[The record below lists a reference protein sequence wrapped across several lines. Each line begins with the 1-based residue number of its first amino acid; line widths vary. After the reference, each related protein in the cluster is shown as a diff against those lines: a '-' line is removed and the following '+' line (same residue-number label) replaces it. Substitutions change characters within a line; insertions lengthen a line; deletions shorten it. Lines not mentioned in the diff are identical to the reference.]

1 MEAEGEPR
9 ILARFEKYNEF
20 VALQSEA
27 LSLDDRSQVSEEEAR
42 RQTRLIW
49 NICNIFS
56 EYQEQS
62 YLLDPFLEELVTP
75 VIKKFKFYA
84 QSLADGDVSLED
96 IATFAPELMSAPL
109 SRVSYLLYNYLKFRG
124 YKTIIRFF
132 PHEITD
138 LAVALNFAQVLDRAQ
153 ISSLWPIQYVALL
166 WISLI
171 CMIPFDLAQFDEV
184 GKEGQTA
191 VAIEAVAR
199 RGLTNSGIVRESA
212 AILLSRLYVR
222 KDMLPRLPKILH
234 WAKTCAGEQND
245 IFECLGVYQTLCEIV
260 KNSSSDVFSQFI
272 PELLEAA
279 RSLQPDSTLCTNASI
294 RKIRIKLLSRAAL
307 RLLPIKPRVSL
318 QRGRVLSA
326 KNELEH
332 STGDGDDGTDVPEE
346 IEAVLEELFQALQDR
361 DTVVR
366 WSAAKGVARIS
377 ERLPAE
383 FIEQVVD
390 TVIGLFSIHSI
401 AIASVY
407 DMPAIAESTWHGA
420 CLSCAELLRRG
431 LIANDRLA
439 DAITWM
445 IKALYFDIRKGA
457 HSIGSNVRDAATYA
471 LWSLPRAYDTTT
483 IAPLAERLARNLVS
497 VSTYDR
503 EISIRRAASA
513 AFQEY
518 VGRTGVFLHGIDVL
532 GKIDFFAVG
541 IRRNAFL
548 VAAPQVADH
557 EEYRPF
563 LIEHLLT
570 VTLRHWEPTMRQL
583 GAQSLRQLCE
593 LDLSQLGPQCANR
606 ARSLLGM
613 SDPSDVHG
621 GLLALIQLS
630 EAFSGSA
637 KLEEFQQK
645 AFSFLADVPVDMI
658 RSPRNELVTAAACQL
673 IANSVSH
680 KEILLEGLSSVPH
693 WRTVIDLG
701 LKHRKSTVQEAA
713 AAALAAVSKL
723 VDCSSIVQRFIREF
737 RSSSPTLQQSLA
749 RLLGLI
755 DYKSHP
761 LSLSEAI
768 DCLVASVAPSSE
780 MRMVDVEARRNC
792 MLSIQIILT
801 SLAPH
806 PPCLLSPDQV
816 IRMYNALILGLEDY
830 TTDERGDIGSRV
842 RIASI
847 QGLASVSLALL
858 TLVKSD
864 TAYFEYF
871 PADLY
876 QEAIAGILKQGV
888 ERLDSVRQ
896 QAGECIIRLLKC
908 PPPSVDDSS
917 SWNFHGEQLFEE
929 LLLRDIPDDDA
940 AGGSH
945 GWQDSAWIF
954 PRAMNFLEIPEYR
967 RAVLAGLLVSIGSK
981 TNSTQRHVCNG
992 ITTYAKQLPIENN
1005 NGGRGYSLH
1014 AFVTD
1019 LITEAKSNLSK
1030 NNKVIPV
1037 LQVFNVLLETDA
1049 LERLFESKDGTDSV
1063 QALFSIASRGVPK
1076 LKNVHR
1082 IQECMKILVNLL
1094 VISQVSESCVPRLLD
1109 FLAHE
1114 YPTIR
1119 GETAKYLYLFLQSRD
1134 IGGDTDEVEELLLE
1148 TEWFSNQL
1156 DIQERATTL
1165 VDMLGKVVKDGDE
1178 GQ

>member
-9 ILARFEKYNEF
+9 ILTRFEKHDEF
-20 VALQSEA
+20 IALQNEA
-27 LSLDDRSQVSEEEAR
+27 LSLDERSQASEEEAR
-42 RQTRLIW
+42 RQTRLMW
-49 NICNIFS
+49 NIFNILTVQAQFA

-62 YLLDPFLEELVTP
+62 YLLDPFIEELVAP
-75 VIKKFKFYA
+75 VIKKFKSYA
-84 QSLADGDVSLED
+84 QSLADGDVALED
-96 IATFAPELMSAPL
+96 VATFAPELMSAPL

-138 LAVALNFAQVLDRAQ
+138 LAVALKFAQVLDRAQ
-153 ISSLWPIQYVALL
+153 SSSSLWPIQYVVLL

-184 GKEGQTA
+184 GKE
-191 VAIEAVAR
+191 
-199 RGLTNSGIVRESA
+199 GIVRESA

-222 KDMLPRLPKILH
+222 KDMLPRLPEIFH
-234 WAKTCAGEQND
+234 WAKTCARKQND
-245 IFECLGVYQTLCEIV
+245 IFKCLGVYQTLCEVV
-260 KNSSSDVFSQFI
+260 KNSSSDIFSQFI

-294 RKIRIKLLSRAAL
+294 RKLRIKLLSRTAL
-307 RLLPIKPRVSL
+307 RLLPVKPRVSL
-318 QRGRVLSA
+318 QKGRVLSA
-326 KNELEH
+326 RDEPEH
-332 STGDGDDGTDVPEE
+332 STGDGDEDADVPEE
-346 IEAVLEELFQALQDR
+346 IETVLEELFQALQDR

-383 FIEQVVD
+383 FTQQVVD
-390 TVIGLFSIHSI
+390 TVIGLFSVHSI
-401 AIASVY
+401 AIANLY

-420 CLSCAELLRRG
+420 CLSCAEFLRRG

-439 DAITWM
+439 DAIAWM

-471 LWSLPRAYDTTT
+471 LWSLPRAYGATT
-483 IAPLAERLARNLVS
+483 IAPLAERLAQNLVS
-497 VSTYDR
+497 VSVYDR

-518 VGRTGVFLHGIDVL
+518 VGRTGVFPHGIDVL

-548 VAAPQVADH
+548 IAAPQVANH

-563 LIEHLLT
+563 LIEHLLAI
-570 VTLRHWEPTMRQL
+570 TLRHWDPAMRQL
-583 GAQSLRQLCE
+583 GAQSLRKLCE

-630 EAFSGSA
+630 EAFSSSA
-637 KLEEFQQK
+637 KLEEFRQE
-645 AFSFLADVPVDMI
+645 AFTFLADVPVDMI

-673 IANSVSH
+673 IANSVSL
-680 KEILLEGLSSVPH
+680 KEILLEGQSS
-693 WRTVIDLG
+693 VIDLG
-701 LKHRKSTVQEAA
+701 LKHRKPTIQEAA

-723 VDCSSIVQRFIREF
+723 VDCSSIIQRYNTFIREF

-749 RLLGLI
+749 RLLGLM
-755 DYKSHP
+755 DYKSHRH
-761 LSLSEAI
+761 SLLEAI
-768 DCLVASVAPSSE
+768 DCLVASVSE
-780 MRMVDVEARRNC
+780 LRMVDVEARRNC

-801 SLAPH
+801 SLVPH
-806 PPCLLSPDQV
+806 PPRPLSPDQV
-816 IRMYNALILGLEDY
+816 IRMYKALILGLEDY
-830 TTDERGDIGSRV
+830 TTDERGDIGSRI

-847 QGLASVSLALL
+847 RGLASVSLVLL

-864 TAYFEYF
+864 TAFFEYI

-896 QAGECIIRLLKC
+896 QAGESIIRLLKC
-908 PPPSVDDSS
+908 PPPFVDDSN
-917 SWNFHGEQLFEE
+917 SWKFHGEQLFEE

-967 RAVLAGLLVSIGSK
+967 RAVLAGLLVSVGSK
-981 TNSTQRHVCNG
+981 TDSTQRHVRNS
-992 ITTYAKQLPIENN
+992 IVTYAKRLPVEAN
-1005 NGGRGYSLH
+1005 NGDRGYSLH

-1049 LERLFESKDGTDSV
+1049 LGRLFESEDGTNSV
-1063 QALFSIASRGVPK
+1063 QALYSIASRGVPK
-1076 LKNVHR
+1076 LKSVHR
-1082 IQECMKILVNLL
+1082 IQECMKTLVNLL
-1094 VISQVSESCVPRLLD
+1094 VIPQVSESCVPRLLD
-1109 FLAHE
+1109 FFTHE

-1119 GETAKYLYLFLQSRD
+1119 AEAAKYLYLFLQSRD

-1156 DIQERATTL
+1156 EIQERATTL

-1178 GQ
+1178 CQ

>member
-9 ILARFEKYNEF
+9 ILSRFKKYDVF

-27 LSLDDRSQVSEEEAR
+27 LSLDDRPQASEERAR
-42 RQTRLIW
+42 TQTNLMW
-49 NICNIFS
+49 NIFKIFA

-62 YLLDPFLEELVTP
+62 YLLDPYLEELVTP
-75 VIKKFKFYA
+75 VVNKFKFYA
-84 QSLADGDVSLED
+84 QSLADGDVGLED
-96 IATFAPELMSAPL
+96 IATFAPELFSAPL
-109 SRVSYLLYNYLKFRG
+109 TRVSYLLYNYCKFRG

-138 LAVALNFAQVLDRAQ
+138 LAVALKFAQVLDRAQ
-153 ISSLWPIQYVALL
+153 SSSSLWPIQYASLL

-171 CMIPFDLAQFDEV
+171 CMIPFDLAQFDEG

-191 VAIEAVAR
+191 VAIEAVAK
-199 RGLTNSGIVRESA
+199 RGLTNSGIVREGA
-212 AILLSRLYVR
+212 AVLLSRLYVR
-222 KDMLPRLPKILH
+222 RDMLPRLPEILH

-260 KNSSSDVFSQFI
+260 KNNSSDILLQFI
-272 PELLEAA
+272 PDLFETA

-294 RKIRIKLLSRAAL
+294 RKLRIKLLSRTAL
-307 RLLPIKPRVSL
+307 CLLPAKPRVSL

-326 KNELEH
+326 RNEPEH
-332 STGDGDDGTDVPEE
+332 STSDSDDGSDVPEE
-346 IEAVLEELFQALQDR
+346 IEVVLEELFRSLTGQSKLSE

-366 WSAAKGVARIS
+366 WSAAKSVARIS

-383 FIEQVVD
+383 FTQQVVD
-390 TVIGLFSIHSI
+390 TVIGLFSVHSI
-401 AIASVY
+401 AIASLY

-420 CLSCAELLRRG
+420 CLSCAEFLRRG
-431 LIANDRLA
+431 LIANDQLA
-439 DAITWM
+439 DAITLDDQSEC
-445 IKALYFDIRKGA
+445 ALYFDIRKGA
-457 HSIGSNVRDAATYA
+457 HSIGSNVRDAAT
-471 LWSLPRAYDTTT
+471 
-483 IAPLAERLARNLVS
+483 NLVS

-518 VGRTGVFLHGIDVL
+518 VGRTGIFPHGIDVL

-548 VAAPQVADH
+548 VAAPQVASH
-557 EEYRPF
+557 EEYRHF
-563 LIEHLLT
+563 LIDHLLT
-570 VTLRHWEPTMRQL
+570 ITLRHWDSAMRQL
-583 GAQSLRQLCE
+583 GAQSLRELCE
-593 LDLSQLGPQCANR
+593 PDLSRLGTSMRP
-606 ARSLLGM
+606 
-613 SDPSDVHG
+613 PDVHG

-630 EAFSGSA
+630 EAFYGSA
-637 KLEEFQQK
+637 KLEVFRQE

-673 IANSVSH
+673 IASSVSL

-693 WRTVIDLG
+693 WRSVIDLG

-723 VDCSSIVQRFIREF
+723 VDCSSIVQRYNTNHYGNTFIREF
-737 RSSSPTLQQSLA
+737 RSGSPTMQQSLA

-761 LSLSEAI
+761 HSLPEAI
-768 DCLVASVAPSSE
+768 DCLVASVVPSSE
-780 MRMVDVEARRNC
+780 MRMVDVEARKNC
-792 MLSIQIILT
+792 MVSIQIILT

-806 PPCLLSPDQV
+806 PPRSLAPDQV
-816 IRMYNALILGLEDY
+816 TRMYNALILGLDDY
-830 TTDERGDIGSRV
+830 TTDERGDVGSRV

-847 QGLASVSLALL
+847 QGLASVSSTLL

-864 TAYFEYF
+864 TAYFEF
-871 PADLY
+871 IPADLY

-896 QAGECIIRLLKC
+896 QAGESIIRLLKC
-908 PPPSVDDSS
+908 PAA
-917 SWNFHGEQLFEE
+917 FHGEQLFEE
-929 LLLRDIPDDDA
+929 LLLRDIPGDDA
-940 AGGSH
+940 PRGSH

-967 RAVLAGLLVSIGSK
+967 HAVLAGLLISVGSK
-981 TNSTQRHVCNG
+981 TDSTQRHVRNS
-992 ITTYAKQLPIENN
+992 IVTYAKRIPVKAN
-1005 NGGRGYSLH
+1005 NGGRSYSLH

-1049 LERLFESKDGTDSV
+1049 LERLFESKDGTNSV
-1063 QALFSIASRGVPK
+1063 QALFSIASKGVPK
-1076 LKNVHR
+1076 LKSVHR
-1082 IQECMKILVNLL
+1082 IQECMKTLVNLL
-1094 VISQVSESCVPRLLD
+1094 AIPQVSESCVPRLLD
-1109 FLAHE
+1109 FLTHE
-1114 YPTIR
+1114 YPT
-1119 GETAKYLYLFLQSRD
+1119 
-1134 IGGDTDEVEELLLE
+1134 V
-1148 TEWFSNQL
+1148 
-1156 DIQERATTL
+1156 
-1165 VDMLGKVVKDGDE
+1165 
-1178 GQ
+1178 

>member
-20 VALQSEA
+20 VALQSDA
-27 LSLDDRSQVSEEEAR
+27 LSLDDRSQPSEEEAR
-42 RQTRLIW
+42 RQTRVIW
-49 NICNIFS
+49 NICNIFA
-56 EYQEQS
+56 EYQEHS
-62 YLLDPFLEELVTP
+62 YLLDPFLEELVAP

-96 IATFAPELMSAPL
+96 IATSAPGLMSAPL

-138 LAVALNFAQVLDRAQ
+138 LAVALNFAQ
-153 ISSLWPIQYVALL
+153 IQYVALL

-222 KDMLPRLPKILH
+222 KDMLPRLPEILR

-245 IFECLGVYQTLCEIV
+245 IFECLGVYQTLCEVV

-279 RSLQPDSTLCTNASI
+279 RSLQPNSTLCTNASI

-307 RLLPIKPRVSL
+307 RLLPVKPRVSL

-383 FIEQVVD
+383 FIQQVVD
-390 TVIGLFSIHSI
+390 TVIGLFSIHSV
-401 AIASVY
+401 AIASLY

-431 LIANDRLA
+431 LIANDRFA

-471 LWSLPRAYDTTT
+471 LWSLPRAYDATT
-483 IAPLAERLARNLVS
+483 IAPLAERLAQNLVS

-518 VGRTGVFLHGIDVL
+518 VGRTGVFPHGIDVL

-548 VAAPQVADH
+548 VAAPQVANH

-570 VTLRHWEPTMRQL
+570 VTLRHWDPAMRQL

-606 ARSLLGM
+606 ARPLLGM

-637 KLEEFQQK
+637 KLEEVRQE

-673 IANSVSH
+673 IANSVTL
-680 KEILLEGLSSVPH
+680 KEILPEGLSS
-693 WRTVIDLG
+693 
-701 LKHRKSTVQEAA
+701 HRKSTVQEAA

-723 VDCSSIVQRFIREF
+723 VDYSQLKTDHQENTFIREF

-749 RLLGLI
+749 RLLGLM

-768 DCLVASVAPSSE
+768 DCLVTSVAPSSE
-780 MRMVDVEARRNC
+780 LRMVDVEARRNC

-806 PPCLLSPDQV
+806 PPRLLSPDQV
-816 IRMYNALILGLEDY
+816 IRMCNALILGLEDY

-981 TNSTQRHVCNG
+981 TDSTQRHVRNG
-992 ITTYAKQLPIENN
+992 IATYAKQLPIENN
-1005 NGGRGYSLH
+1005 NSGRGYSLH

-1049 LERLFESKDGTDSV
+1049 LERLFESKDGTNSV
-1063 QALFSIASRGVPK
+1063 QALFSIVSRGVPK

-1082 IQECMKILVNLL
+1082 VQECMKIFSLVNLL
-1094 VISQVSESCVPRLLD
+1094 VIHQVSESCVPRLLD

-1156 DIQERATTL
+1156 DIEERATTL

-1178 GQ
+1178 CQ